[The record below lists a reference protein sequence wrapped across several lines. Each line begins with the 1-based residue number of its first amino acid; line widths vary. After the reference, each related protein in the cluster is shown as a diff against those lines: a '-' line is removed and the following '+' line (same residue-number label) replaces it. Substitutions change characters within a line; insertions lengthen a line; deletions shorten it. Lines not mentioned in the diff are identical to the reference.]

1 MILLQLSSGQGPAEC
16 CRAVALAVSHITRQ
30 CHKAGVGLTVI
41 ETTFSDNKEGYKSIL
56 LRLYSADDDAMAT
69 QLAHQWQGSMLWVCQ
84 SPYRPRHK
92 RKNWFFSGAVT
103 EVDEHTMSKEITF
116 QRCRA
121 SGAGGQHVNTTDSAV
136 RATHTQTGIC
146 VRAESERSQHANK
159 RIAIALIFNKLETM
173 KSQQLNAQNKIRWQQ
188 HQTLE
193 RGAPKRTFTGE
204 QFKEKR

>member
-159 RIAIALIFNKLETM
+159 RIAIALIFNKLEAM
-173 KSQQLNAQNKIRWQQ
+173 KSQQRHDQAKMRWQQ

>member
-41 ETTFSDNKEGYKSIL
+41 ETTCSDNEEGYKSVV
-56 LRLYSADDDAMAT
+56 LRLNSADGEAIAT
-69 QLAHQWQGSMLWVCQ
+69 ELANQWQGSMLWVCQ

-92 RKNWFFSGAVT
+92 RKNWFFSGIVT
-103 EVDEHTMSKEITF
+103 KLDEHSMSQQITF

-136 RATHTQTGIC
+136 RATHTETGIS
-146 VRAESERSQHANK
+146 VRVQSERSQHANK
-159 RIAIALIFNKLETM
+159 RIAIALIHNKLEAM
-173 KSQQLNAQNKIRWQQ
+173 KPQQRHDQNKMRWQQ

>member
-146 VRAESERSQHANK
+146 VRAESERSQHTNK
-159 RIAIALIFNKLETM
+159 RIAIALIFNKLEAM
-173 KSQQLNAQNKIRWQQ
+173 KSQQLNAQNKTRWQQ

-193 RGAPKRTFTGE
+193 RGAPKRTFTG
-204 QFKEKR
+204 